1 MLEYLISSA
10 NVLGLAGCF
19 YAAYVIARAC
29 ATRAQNSHYK
39 SSRGYPDHERLFR
52 KPCAD
57 YYI

>member
-19 YAAYVIARAC
+19 YAVYVIARAC
-29 ATRAQNSHYK
+29 TARAQNSNYK
-39 SSRGYPDHERLFR
+39 SSRDYADYELLFR